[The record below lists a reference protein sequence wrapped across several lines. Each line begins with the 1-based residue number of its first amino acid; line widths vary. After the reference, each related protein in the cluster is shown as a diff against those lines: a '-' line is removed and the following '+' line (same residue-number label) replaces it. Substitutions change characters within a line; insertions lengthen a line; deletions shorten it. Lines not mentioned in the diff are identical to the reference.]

1 VEDVLAGILP
11 AKALQIS
18 VSNHWKNGIELSAPL
33 QPNRN
38 DKGTAFAGSIES
50 ILTLAGWALITREL
64 QAAGIDADVMVVKNE
79 TEFTTAVRDSFSAE
93 TSMTPED
100 AAELFQSLNIRGRG
114 RQKLTIFLHAQKK
127 KCAVMTAHFAVI
139 RR

>member
-1 VEDVLAGILP
+1 MDPLLAEIIP
-11 AKALQIS
+11 AKALQIT

-50 ILTLAGWALITREL
+50 ILTLTGWALITREL

-79 TEFTTAVRDSFSAE
+79 TDFTAAVRDDFSAE
-93 TSMTPED
+93 TSMTPEES
-100 AAELFQSLNIRGRG
+100 AGLFQALERRGRG
-114 RQKLTIFLHAQKK
+114 RLQLTIRLHTGKK
-127 KCAVMTAHFAVI
+127 ICAVMTAHFAVI